1 MIIDSSVIV
10 EIALGNQGYEK
21 YLDAITEAPGRFM
34 SAVNLYETAVV
45 VFKKRGTTEA
55 ITSLYALLKML
66 KVEIIAFD
74 LPQANSA
81 AAVYTVFGKG
91 FHPAQ
96 LNLGDCPAYALA
108 KSRKLPLLFKG
119 DDFSK
124 TDIRSVSV
132 F

>member
-21 YLDAITEAPGRFM
+21 YLDAITGAPVRFM

-45 VFKKRGTTEA
+45 LFKKRGTTEA

-66 KVEIIAFD
+66 KVEIVAFD

-91 FHPAQ
+91 VHPAK

-124 TDIRSVSV
+124 TDVRSVSV
-132 F
+132 